1 MLGEESVVVEV
12 NINDQDVEV
21 LDDII
26 GSNLEFVLPE
36 EVEIFKFLVVIAD
49 DSSLG
54 GDIDVK
60 VVSFDLLNGKLGLNN
75 DVVLV
80 LNKDD
85 SLFGFSLGNDLE
97 SIGFDLDDGISSE

>member
-1 MLGEESVVVEV
+1 M
-12 NINDQDVEV
+12 
-21 LDDII
+21 
-26 GSNLEFVLPE
+26 
-36 EVEIFKFLVVIAD
+36 EIFNLLVVIAD

-54 GDIDVK
+54 ADIDAK
-60 VVSFDLLNGKLGLNN
+60 VVSFDLLNGKLGLKD
-75 DVVLV
+75 DVVLE